1 MERPWRPLTAGILD
15 IVSGVGMLFVCFWLV
30 LAGGITS
37 VVGNVPAWVPSLLFG
52 LAIPF
57 ALLAL
62 LAVIGGIFA
71 IQRKVWGLALAG
83 SISAFF
89 CCFILGIIALILV
102 AVSHHEFK

>member
-37 VVGNVPAWVPSLLFG
+37 IITSVPQWIPGLLFG

-57 ALLAL
+57 ALLAI

-71 IQRKVWGLALAG
+71 IHRKAWGLALAG

-89 CCFILGIIALILV
+89 CFFLFGVVAIILI
-102 AVSHHEFK
+102 AVSHNDFK